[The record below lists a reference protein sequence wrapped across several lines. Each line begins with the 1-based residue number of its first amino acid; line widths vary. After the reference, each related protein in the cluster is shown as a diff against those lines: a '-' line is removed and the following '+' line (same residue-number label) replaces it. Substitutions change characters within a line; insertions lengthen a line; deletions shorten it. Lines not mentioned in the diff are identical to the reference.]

1 MTAEE
6 KRTPQDIEADLART
20 RAELARSV
28 DELSTMIDPRTQVR
42 EAKDNL
48 KAALHRSKESA
59 QHAGEGAGAK
69 AKSLLEDVRTGD
81 PKAIGILGA
90 GVAVVAAAAALLA
103 RRGR

>member
-1 MTAEE
+1 MSAEE

-48 KAALHRSKESA
+48 KAALHRSKESV
-59 QHAGEGAGAK
+59 QHAGEGAEAK
-69 AKSLLEDVRTGD
+69 AKSLLEDARNGD
-81 PKAIGILGA
+81 AKAIGILGA
-90 GVAVVAAAAALLA
+90 GVAAIATAAALLA
-103 RRGR
+103 RKSR